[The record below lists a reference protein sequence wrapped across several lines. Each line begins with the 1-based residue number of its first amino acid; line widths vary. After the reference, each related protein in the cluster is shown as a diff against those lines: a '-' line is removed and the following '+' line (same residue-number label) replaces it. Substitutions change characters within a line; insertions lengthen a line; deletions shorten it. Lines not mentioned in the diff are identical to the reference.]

1 MQAHFQLLQLAADVA
16 ALKCYFSSCAPLF
29 LGLAER
35 AKKQAGSIMDVM
47 LRQGSS
53 IALPAI
59 EPPCPNL
66 AMDHELGE
74 QMLGVAI
81 EACLQLEMSKKL
93 EEFSEAVREQGNA
106 DVRVLADALSSD
118 SRRVQTGLMRMHA
131 AVLHSRSKIEA
142 LTQVEKLM
150 CD

>member
-1 MQAHFQLLQLAADVA
+1 MQSHFQLLQLAADVA
-16 ALKCYFSSCAPLF
+16 ALKCYFSSCAPFF
-29 LGLAER
+29 LSLAER
-35 AKKQAGSIMDVM
+35 AKTQAGSIMDVM

-74 QMLGVAI
+74 QTLSMAL

-93 EEFSEAVREQGNA
+93 EEFSAEVREQGNV
-106 DVRVLADALSSD
+106 DVRALADALSSD
-118 SRRVQTGLMRMHA
+118 SWRVQSGLLRMHS
-131 AVLHSRSKIEA
+131 AVLHAHSKLEG
-142 LTQVEKLM
+142 LSQVQRLM
-150 CD
+150 SD